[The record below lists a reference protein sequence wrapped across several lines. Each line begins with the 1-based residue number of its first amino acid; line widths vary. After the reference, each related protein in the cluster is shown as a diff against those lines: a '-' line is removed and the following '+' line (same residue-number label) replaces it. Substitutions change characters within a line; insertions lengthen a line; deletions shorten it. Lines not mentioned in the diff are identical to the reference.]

1 VYDADPPS
9 SFAGRCA
16 LAQFHASIAK
26 GSFEM
31 LRTRSAFGRTLLR
44 GGVVA
49 LASLALVVPASG
61 AQTPTS
67 ETAMAGHPAH
77 IHSGTCD
84 TLGEVV
90 YPLSDVAIEAGD
102 MMGSTSAH
110 PVEVSET
117 IIADVPLQEIL
128 DGEYA
133 VNVHLSA
140 DDIGTYIAC
149 GNIGGVVST
158 RESGGGN
165 EVTIG
170 LAELNDSGYAGTAWL
185 GDSGDGGTIV
195 GINLINLDEM
205 SSGSGAAAAT
215 PAA

>member
-1 VYDADPPS
+1 
-9 SFAGRCA
+9 
-16 LAQFHASIAK
+16 
-26 GSFEM
+26 M
-31 LRTRSAFGRTLLR
+31 LRSRSAFGRTLLR
-44 GGVVA
+44 GSVVA
-49 LASLALVVPASG
+49 MASLALVVPVSG

-67 ETAMAGHPAH
+67 ESAMAGHPAH

-84 TLGEVV
+84 TLGEVI
-90 YPLSDVAIEAGD
+90 YPLSDVAVEAGD
-102 MMGSTSAH
+102 MMGATGAH

-117 IIADVPLQEIL
+117 MIADVPLQDIL

-185 GDSGDGGTIV
+185 GDDGDGGTIV
-195 GINLINLDEM
+195 GINLINLAEM
-205 SSGSGAAAAT
+205 SSGGDAAAT
-215 PAA
+215 PAT

>member
-1 VYDADPPS
+1 
-9 SFAGRCA
+9 
-16 LAQFHASIAK
+16 
-26 GSFEM
+26 M
-31 LRTRSAFGRTLLR
+31 LRTRSALGRTLLR
-44 GGVVA
+44 GSVVA
-49 LASLALVVPASG
+49 LASLALVVPVSG
-61 AQTPTS
+61 AQTPAA

-90 YPLSDVAIEAGD
+90 FPLSDVAVEAGD

-117 IIADVPLQEIL
+117 IIADVPLQDIL
-128 DGEYA
+128 DGEHA

-149 GNIGGVVST
+149 GNIGGVVTT
-158 RESGGGN
+158 RESTEGN

-170 LAELNDSGYAGTAWL
+170 LAELNGSGYVGTAWL

-195 GINLINLDEM
+195 GINLINLAEM
-205 SSGSGAAAAT
+205 GAGGAAAAT
-215 PAA
+215 PTS